1 LHLTSHNYEEL
12 QRFGI
17 DGITQI
23 AAMCGAGALCATL
36 IGIVAARI
44 SSKNAIYVVTIL
56 TVTSLLF
63 FFFSFV
69 YGTIAETLTRLGFN
83 HGAGIGFLTLT
94 VAIYAALWRMRHLP
108 QIAMAIAVFVCVAAL
123 VPILTLILQGNLPI
137 AAKQIEPRVDV
148 QRTGPT
154 QDHFSSTRLPVVDTK
169 QLTKKNV
176 FYIIVDGYTG
186 DRSLKTIVNLD
197 ISAFVTKMEE
207 RGFVYVK
214 ESRSNYTGSALS
226 IGSIFHLDYFQDAK
240 LPHLPNN
247 PRDYFPVVMSRDPL
261 PALLDIF
268 KKQNYAVY
276 FSESWYSGCNS
287 NTLVCVLQKSALDL
301 NKVSQLVLSRTPL
314 KKFVPSLFYL
324 HVDAM
329 SPIDDR
335 FLGDLVTRDKP
346 AFVFAHHM
354 QPHSPYYFDR
364 NCGSIYADDKANRM
378 LYREAVLCTNK
389 RITELVSRILA
400 ADSNAIIV
408 IHADHGSG
416 FLGNEQYA
424 DRKEY
429 ELPKYALDER
439 TETISFIRAPKECRQ
454 WIKPDLGPINTARF
468 VLGCL
473 SRTEPDYLAERVMIP
488 KVMSSGAETLIEYD
502 GFGNDV
508 STRTAGQIPR

>member
-1 LHLTSHNYEEL
+1 
-12 QRFGI
+12 
-17 DGITQI
+17 
-23 AAMCGAGALCATL
+23 
-36 IGIVAARI
+36 
-44 SSKNAIYVVTIL
+44 
-56 TVTSLLF
+56 
-63 FFFSFV
+63 
-69 YGTIAETLTRLGFN
+69 
-83 HGAGIGFLTLT
+83 
-94 VAIYAALWRMRHLP
+94 
-108 QIAMAIAVFVCVAAL
+108 
-123 VPILTLILQGNLPI
+123 
-137 AAKQIEPRVDV
+137 
-148 QRTGPT
+148 
-154 QDHFSSTRLPVVDTK
+154 
-169 QLTKKNV
+169 
-176 FYIIVDGYTG
+176 
-186 DRSLKTIVNLD
+186 
-197 ISAFVTKMEE
+197 
-207 RGFVYVK
+207 
-214 ESRSNYTGSALS
+214 
-226 IGSIFHLDYFQDAK
+226 
-240 LPHLPNN
+240 
-247 PRDYFPVVMSRDPL
+247 
-261 PALLDIF
+261 
-268 KKQNYAVY
+268 
-276 FSESWYSGCNS
+276 
-287 NTLVCVLQKSALDL
+287 
-301 NKVSQLVLSRTPL
+301 
-314 KKFVPSLFYL
+314 
-324 HVDAM
+324 
-329 SPIDDR
+329 
-335 FLGDLVTRDKP
+335 
-346 AFVFAHHM
+346 M